1 MLDVTEEDL
10 ESVTIF
16 HLFDLTCV
24 PHQCVKNAISYG
36 KKDQLQGG
44 MCVRDTRPLSLFFKS
59 IK

>member
-36 KKDQLQGG
+36 KKDQVVYVVISSAAVG
-44 MCVRDTRPLSLFFKS
+44 
-59 IK
+59 